1 MHADNSTHLIAA
13 ARRRHEDA
21 RQRVVDALRA
31 ARAADRRPSVS
42 ALAATARVSRSFLYA
57 NPDLIQALQGL
68 GPNEPTRT
76 KARRQASEHS
86 LLTRVAALTEKNKT
100 LRNENVDLRRRLE
113 AAHGA
118 LRDQQRQPM
127 RTTAS

>member
-21 RQRVVDALRA
+21 RQRAVDALRA
-31 ARAADRRPSVS
+31 AQAEDRRPTVS

-57 NPDLIQALQGL
+57 NPDLMQALQGL
-68 GPNEPTRT
+68 GPNEPTRAD
-76 KARRQASEHS
+76 ARRQASHQS
-86 LLTRVAALTEKNKT
+86 LLARIATLIEKNKA
-100 LRNENVDLRRRLE
+100 LRAENTDLRRRLA

-118 LRDQQRQPM
+118 LRDQHRQHVTM
-127 RTTAS
+127 SSS